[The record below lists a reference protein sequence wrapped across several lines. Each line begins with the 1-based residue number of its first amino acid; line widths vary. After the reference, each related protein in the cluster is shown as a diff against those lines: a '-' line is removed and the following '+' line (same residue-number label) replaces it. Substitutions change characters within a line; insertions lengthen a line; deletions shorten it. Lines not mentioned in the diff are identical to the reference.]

1 MQSMKKSGC
10 YRDEIYKV
18 RFDPI
23 ENDVLWILRGV
34 TSKFTDL
41 FNRDDSPSRF
51 RNETVEE

>member
-10 YRDEIYKV
+10 FRDELYKV